1 MAGFSRLRPE
11 TSVLVGALTAIGVVM
26 IYSNSVPNLTEIHAA
41 TQHDHQV
48 ESNRKKAAIE
58 SVVLVVGVSLIAR
71 DLSAYVIGGAV
82 LVGMDYL
89 VKHNNATNPSTGK
102 LDTEDGTN
110 LYAVPNY
117 ETDQG
122 TIEAG

>member
-1 MAGFSRLRPE
+1 MAFSRLKPE
-11 TSVLVGALTAIGVVM
+11 TSVLVGALTAIGVLM
-26 IYSNSVPNLTEIHAA
+26 IYSNSVPNLTEVHAA
-41 TQHDHQV
+41 NAHDGQV

-71 DLSAYVIGGAV
+71 DLNTYVIGGAV

-89 VKHNNATNPSTGK
+89 VKHNNATNPSTGQ
-102 LDTEDGTN
+102 LDTEQGSN

-122 TIEAG
+122 EMGIG